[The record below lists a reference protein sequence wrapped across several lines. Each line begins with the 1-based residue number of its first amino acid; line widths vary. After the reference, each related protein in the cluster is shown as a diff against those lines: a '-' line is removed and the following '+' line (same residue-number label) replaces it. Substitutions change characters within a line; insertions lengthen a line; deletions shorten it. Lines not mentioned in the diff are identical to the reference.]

1 MLANTREHL
10 LPRGAFGHRPDLPP
24 GLRHGGPTMP
34 SGLEEQ
40 HPKALTME
48 LKFHN
53 LAHRLSLKANPTQG
67 CLGLRNHAEDDL
79 VAPRYRSG

>member
-1 MLANTREHL
+1 
-10 LPRGAFGHRPDLPP
+10 
-24 GLRHGGPTMP
+24 MP

-40 HPKALTME
+40 HPTAFTME
-48 LKFHN
+48 LKFYD

-79 VAPRYRSG
+79 VAPGYQSG

>member
-1 MLANTREHL
+1 
-10 LPRGAFGHRPDLPP
+10 
-24 GLRHGGPTMP
+24 MP

-40 HPKALTME
+40 HPKAFTME

-79 VAPRYRSG
+79 VAPGYRSG